1 MTIHPHLLVRDL
13 LAGIFIAAVRAEP
26 EADALLAELER
37 WAEGSEAGAKLAAL
51 RTEEGA
57 ALFEPSGQLAQ
68 GFESFAPYLKDR
80 AQRFA
85 AARAWIR
92 EDGAEG
98 DVLECARSAWDAG
111 LFFEIHELLEPVWA
125 AEQGP
130 EREAL
135 QGLIMAAVGMHH
147 LCEGNRAGAQ
157 DLLRAAAE
165 CLSSAPQTRDLDLER
180 FAGDLAGL
188 ASRVEEGW
196 NGTTEDLESVPHL
209 ELRSPD

>member
-13 LAGIFIAAVRAEP
+13 LAGAFIAATRAEP
-26 EADALLAELER
+26 DADALLVELER
-37 WAEGSEAGAKLAAL
+37 WAEGAEPGAKLRSL

-57 ALFEPSGQLAQ
+57 ALFEASGRLAAD
-68 GFESFAPYLKDR
+68 FESFAPYLKDR

-92 EDGAEG
+92 EDRAEG
-98 DVLECARSAWDAG
+98 DALECARAAWDAG

-130 EREAL
+130 ERDAL
-135 QGLIMAAVGMHH
+135 QGLIMAAVGLHH

-157 DLLRAAAE
+157 DLLRASAD
-165 CLSSAPQTRDLDLER
+165 CLSRAPQARDLDLER
-180 FAGDLAGL
+180 FARDLAEL
-188 ASRVEEGW
+188 ASRVAEGW
-196 NGTTEDLESVPHL
+196 GGTADDLERIPHL
-209 ELRSPD
+209 ERRSGD

>member
-1 MTIHPHLLVRDL
+1 LIHPHLLVRDL

-26 EADALLAELER
+26 EADGLLVELER
-37 WAEGSEAGAKLAAL
+37 WAEGNGAGAKLAAL
-51 RTEEGA
+51 RTEEGT

-68 GFESFAPYLKDR
+68 SFEPFAPYLRDR
-80 AQRFA
+80 AQRFS

-92 EDGAEG
+92 EDAAEQ
-98 DVLECARSAWDAG
+98 DVFECARSAWDAG

-130 EREAL
+130 ERQAL

-165 CLSSAPQTRDLDLER
+165 YLSSAPETRGLDLER

-188 ASRVEEGW
+188 ASLVEEGW
-196 NGTTEDLESVPHL
+196 SGTAEDLESVPHL
-209 ELRSPD
+209 ERRSPD